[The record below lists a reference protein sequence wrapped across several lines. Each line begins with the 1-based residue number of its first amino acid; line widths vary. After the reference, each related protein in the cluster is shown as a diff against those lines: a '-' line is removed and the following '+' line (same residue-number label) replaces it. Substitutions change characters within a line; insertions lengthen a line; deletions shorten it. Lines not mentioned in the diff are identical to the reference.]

1 MGMLC
6 NMVAALGIGELEEP
20 WAKQMAPSDKAGE

>member
-6 NMVAALGIGELEEP
+6 NMVAALGIDQLDEP
-20 WAKQMAPSDKAGE
+20 WAKQIDPSEKPGH